1 MRVVDVA
8 SAPLGGL
15 PEVVED
21 GVTGYLV
28 TPDDVG
34 ELREGIAQLRG
45 DRRHAAQ
52 LGANGRERAFERF
65 SWAACAEHY
74 FYADLTGPR

>member
-1 MRVVDVA
+1 MRLVDLA

-28 TPDDVG
+28 TPGDAR
-34 ELREGIAQLRG
+34 ELLERIAPLRS

-52 LGANGRERAFERF
+52 LGANRRERAFERF
-65 SWAACAEHY
+65 SRAACAEHY
-74 FYADLTGPR
+74 FYADLTRPR

>member
-1 MRVVDVA
+1 MRLVDVA
-8 SAPLGGL
+8 PAPLGGL

-28 TPDDVG
+28 IRGDAG
-34 ELREGIAQLRG
+34 ELRERIAQPRG

-52 LGANGRERAFERF
+52 LGAKGRERAFERF